1 MAVAIGELCGPPAF
15 VHLDYFAG
23 DVIVDENQL
32 TAVIDFGYSSIIGDR
47 RMNALVAAAHLVTP
61 RITPTITADDQA
73 IAYAWL
79 RERDLF
85 KYFEHGLPWLA
96 AYWTFASD
104 DARLYEWCCSILT

>member
-1 MAVAIGELCGPPAF
+1 MHSERLASFDPSQAELLDEGGEAQI
-15 VHLDYFAG
+15 Y
-23 DVIVDENQL
+23 
-32 TAVIDFGYSSIIGDR
+32 
-47 RMNALVAAAHLVTP
+47 ALVAAAHLVTP

-73 IAYAWL
+73 IAFAWL

-104 DARLYEWCCSILT
+104 DAGLYEWCCSILT